1 MEREINKQALAQKEL
16 TARLKEATKFLWGKQ
31 PIRLANPLELT
42 EDTIKTVVS
51 YIRDGITEVVKEHD
65 IRFLMEFP
73 KLLLN
78 LVPGRLL
85 VPNFKKKY
93 LSDIADSFNKND
105 KIGIVFNTYNPQT
118 GCEHVHM
125 NKVAKEQLNTDF
137 DTDECDLDKEQGE
150 CNHAAV
156 KEPRYRFRTR
166 NKKISAR
173 SIMDALWIFYAYG
186 FDKKHPVYKKETD
199 ATIDGALW
207 RQVMLSELVDADI
220 IYAVRPINS
229 RWQGKLPTN
238 WPGNEDMKWEMLFIA
253 VITRI

>member
-1 MEREINKQALAQKEL
+1 
-16 TARLKEATKFLWGKQ
+16 
-31 PIRLANPLELT
+31 
-42 EDTIKTVVS
+42 
-51 YIRDGITEVVKEHD
+51 
-65 IRFLMEFP
+65 MEFP

-238 WPGNEDMKWEMLFIA
+238 WPGNEDMKWEMLFNSAYMGERDKIYLINKLMREGRLA
-253 VITRI
+253 AQKDSKENFHCIDIVELEIQTQEAYLEYFAESKEVFSKAGNQALQAFDMLT